1 MLPSPIRN
9 FVAVFSKL
17 PSIGPRQA
25 TRLAFLIAELGK
37 NKIQEIA
44 DAVAGLGDLTACARC
59 FRTHLGVGNPSTGSG
74 QALCDICA
82 NPMREKSLIAII
94 EKETDLLSL
103 EKTKKFNGWYLLI
116 GELHKTGELEQEQ
129 KIRLEN
135 LKSFIKAE
143 CAGKADEI
151 ILAINPTVYGD
162 LNAAL
167 LKKEL
172 EPFAGKITRLG
183 RGIPTGGEIEF
194 ADEETLSEA
203 LDRRK

>member
-25 TRLAFLIAELGK
+25 TRLAFLIAGLGK
-37 NKIQEIA
+37 NKIKEIA
-44 DAVAGLGDLTACARC
+44 DAVAGLADLTTCARC
-59 FRTHLGVGNPSTGSG
+59 FRTHLGSGNPSTSSG
-74 QALCDICA
+74 QRFCDICSD
-82 NPMREKSLIAII
+82 PMREKSLIAII

-116 GELHKTGELEQEQ
+116 GELHKTGELEPEQ
-129 KIRLEN
+129 KLRLAS
-135 LKSFIKAE
+135 LKDFIKKE
-143 CAGKADEI
+143 LSGKSEEI
-151 ILAINPTVYGD
+151 ILAVNPTVYGD

-172 EPFAGKITRLG
+172 LEYAGKITRLG